1 MYYATS
7 NRGRLTDY
15 VGPLKPDASNAHKQ
29 FCWWTFFRDHSF
41 ISIFKHHDLEIHST
55 WLTCRYLCKHLKNI
69 WLKVYMYDI
78 FEAGLLHIFMWFY
91 IAHIELA
98 AWYHILE
105 MKWSQG
111 LYRSFIG
118 QIHDKKS
125 KKPVSPVK
133 VFIEWRLYW

>member
-15 VGPLKPDASNAHKQ
+15 VGPLKPDASNPHKQ
-29 FCWWTFFRDHSF
+29 ICWWTFFEITLSYLFLNITTSKYTRRDWLVD
-41 ISIFKHHDLEIHST
+41 IFAST
-55 WLTCRYLCKHLKNI
+55 LKNF

-78 FEAGLLHIFMWFY
+78 FETGILHIFMRFY